1 LNKRKRGREEEA
13 MLNHTLLRP
22 EGILV
27 LEPNAPLEAEDF
39 EGVAQEI
46 DPYISEH
53 GKLAG
58 LMIHAQTFPGWV
70 NLEAFL
76 AHMRFIER
84 HHKKIHRLA
93 VVSDSRL
100 LTELPRI
107 AAHLVRA
114 EVKHFPESAYEE
126 ALQWIRERSG
136 KAENGE

>member
-1 LNKRKRGREEEA
+1 VLNERQKGREEKV

-22 EGILV
+22 EGILM
-27 LEPNAPLEAEDF
+27 LEPNAPLEADDF
-39 EGVAQEI
+39 EGLAREI

-58 LMIHAQTFPGWV
+58 LMIHAKTFPGWV

-84 HHKKIHRLA
+84 HHQKVHRLA

-107 AAHLVRA
+107 ATHLVRA
-114 EVKHFPESAYEE
+114 EVKHFSESAYEE
-126 ALQWIRERSG
+126 ALQWLREG
-136 KAENGE
+136 VG